1 MPADDYILFV
11 DDDNTCLSPLA
22 AGVFNQTCTNPQY
35 EARSAG
41 VATTGKPIDKMI
53 VDALMEIDAPTA
65 ELEPIKLTP
74 QMADKAFM
82 IISLGPQD
90 FANDPVLKGRE
101 VTHWRFERPKPDMAS
116 VRQVRDRI
124 KMRVNS
130 FVSKL

>member
-11 DDDNTCLSPLA
+11 DDDNTCLSQLA

-41 VATTGKPIDKMI
+41 VATTGKPIEKII

-65 ELEPIKLTP
+65 ELEPVKLSSAL
-74 QMADKAFM
+74 ADKAFM

-101 VTHWRFERPKPDMAS
+101 VTHWRFERPKPDIAS